1 MMIRPLD
8 ENGDI
13 LPVLSSSGMLSGAAA
28 VGRLAEARLNLLSGD
43 WWENPA
49 WGNEVLKML
58 QESRMTEAD
67 AQALS
72 GYLSSYV
79 KETSGVLDVRDVKW
93 NLDGTRFS
101 LSCTLRT
108 EEGETVAEYRLG

>member
-1 MMIRPLD
+1 MKIRPVD

-13 LPVLSSSGMLSGAAA
+13 LPVLQIANMVSGPAA
-28 VGRLAEARLNLLSGD
+28 VSRLAECRLNLLSGD
-43 WWENPA
+43 WWENPEH
-49 WGNEVLKML
+49 GNEILRML

-101 LSCTLRT
+101 WSCKVMT
-108 EEGETVAEYRLG
+108 EEGETVAEYHVD